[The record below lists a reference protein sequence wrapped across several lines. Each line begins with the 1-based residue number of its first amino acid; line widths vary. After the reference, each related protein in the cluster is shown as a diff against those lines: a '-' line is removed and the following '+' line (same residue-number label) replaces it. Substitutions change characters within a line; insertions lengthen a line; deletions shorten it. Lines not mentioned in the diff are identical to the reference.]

1 MGWKMV
7 YNFLGKDEKMEKSLL
22 TFALNINVDRSRTF
36 FRTVYSNKIQTQTTN
51 PEYTKG

>member
-7 YNFLGKDEKMEKSLL
+7 YNFLGKDEKMEKSGL
-22 TFALNINVDRSRTF
+22 TFALNINVERSRTF
-36 FRTVYSNKIQTQTTN
+36 FRTVYPNKNQTKTTD